1 MSEEQGPLPTLTR
14 RAKGS
19 KKPKPKPV
27 VKSVPKEGVVLEFI
41 VDNKAGV
48 MPDIPQD
55 DYGSCIC
62 NFPLIQHQLIETDQD
77 KAQIEMINQAIIAD
91 IDAAKTTPDTKN
103 VKAHQ
108 TDFLFYKDSP
118 GVDWVR
124 RTAFSFVERMID
136 LRRWTLLPVDGWGI
150 RYDRGD
156 SAQRHAH
163 WPHSWAYVY
172 TVSAGPDAAP
182 LEIYDEPDPAIQK
195 TLDLAR
201 EYDKS
206 GQAIPASISF
216 QRHSVIPEA
225 GKLCIFPGWV
235 QHEVPKHE
243 SDQPRYIVAGN
254 IAQVRIDEGK
264 GI

>member
-1 MSEEQGPLPTLTR
+1 M
-14 RAKGS
+14 
-19 KKPKPKPV
+19 
-27 VKSVPKEGVVLEFI
+27 
-41 VDNKAGV
+41 
-48 MPDIPQD
+48 
-55 DYGSCIC
+55 
-62 NFPLIQHQLIETDQD
+62 
-77 KAQIEMINQAIIAD
+77 
-91 IDAAKTTPDTKN
+91 
-103 VKAHQ
+103 
-108 TDFLFYKDSP
+108 
-118 GVDWVR
+118 
-124 RTAFSFVERMID
+124 
-136 LRRWTLLPVDGWGI
+136 
-150 RYDRGD
+150 
-156 SAQRHAH
+156 
-163 WPHSWAYVY
+163 
-172 TVSAGPDAAP
+172 AGPDAAP

-216 QRHSVIPEA
+216 QRHSILPEA

>member
-150 RYDRGD
+150 RYNRGD

-172 TVSAGPDAAP
+172 TYA
-182 LEIYDEPDPAIQK
+182 
-195 TLDLAR
+195 
-201 EYDKS
+201 
-206 GQAIPASISF
+206 
-216 QRHSVIPEA
+216 
-225 GKLCIFPGWV
+225 
-235 QHEVPKHE
+235 HE
-243 SDQPRYIVAGN
+243 
-254 IAQVRIDEGK
+254 
-264 GI
+264 